1 MNKLDVISLAEKV
14 ARDSASGAIKEE
26 LLKGGNEMYEL
37 CHQSGVLRRYSP
49 SGAVVEGYFKDGEF
63 IAR

>member
-1 MNKLDVISLAEKV
+1 MNKLDVLLLAKKV
-14 ARDSASGAIKEE
+14 ARDSASGVIKEE
-26 LLKGGNEMYEL
+26 LLKEGNEMYEL

-49 SGAVVEGYFKDGEF
+49 SGAIVEGYFKNGEF